1 MDGAGIPDTEHG
13 YLYAI
18 EWSRFGNIT
27 YEKFNNTYQI
37 NPQNGKKEWAGGNW
51 VAQ

>member
-1 MDGAGIPDTEHG
+1 MDGAGNPDTEHG

-27 YEKFNNTYQI
+27 YEKFKNTYQI
-37 NPQNGKKEWAGGNW
+37 NQNGEKEWTGGNW